1 MGFLS
6 DFNSISALHAISI
19 PALYPNF
26 KKENV
31 FVCCLEIDMV
41 CYFLPSFMTGG
52 GRGGGVGRGGGRGVT
67 RSPSAIKEMLL
78 NWTKAMTAGYEVL
91 SGGM

>member
-1 MGFLS
+1 
-6 DFNSISALHAISI
+6 
-19 PALYPNF
+19 
-26 KKENV
+26 
-31 FVCCLEIDMV
+31 MV
-41 CYFLPSFMTGG
+41 CYSLPSYMSGG

>member
-1 MGFLS
+1 MQFQ
-6 DFNSISALHAISI
+6 FQ
-19 PALYPNF
+19 LYILIL
-26 KKENV
+26 KKNV

-41 CYFLPSFMTGG
+41 CYSLPSYMSGG